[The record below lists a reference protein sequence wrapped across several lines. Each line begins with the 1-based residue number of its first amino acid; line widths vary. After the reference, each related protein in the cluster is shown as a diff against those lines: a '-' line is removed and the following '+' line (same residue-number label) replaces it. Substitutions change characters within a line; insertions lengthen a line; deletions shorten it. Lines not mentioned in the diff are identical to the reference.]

1 MDIRE
6 VRRTDAE
13 NLLDEEL
20 EMLEDELTTG
30 DYDAFYRKECEQLI
44 LDERHSR
51 KVAHQKAKVVSE
63 GASRSKVNLA
73 DAQLPH
79 GLSSSVMVAPENLSP
94 FNKTE
99 EIAKTPFEIVSS
111 DVAAIRRSD
120 KSKSLFRE
128 YLRNQPLIDE
138 AFLDANLSFFDDW
151 EISALLDHL
160 RLSEPFLEKY
170 FSSLNADRIA
180 TTQLFSEEFFMRH
193 FASFKA
199 QLVLQKGKNPWR
211 SKENRSKKLDTF
223 LRLKGVH
230 F

>member
-6 VRRTDAE
+6 VLRTDAE

-138 AFLDANLSFFDDW
+138 AFL
-151 EISALLDHL
+151 
-160 RLSEPFLEKY
+160 
-170 FSSLNADRIA
+170 NADRIA

>member
-1 MDIRE
+1 M
-6 VRRTDAE
+6 
-13 NLLDEEL
+13 
-20 EMLEDELTTG
+20 
-30 DYDAFYRKECEQLI
+30 
-44 LDERHSR
+44 
-51 KVAHQKAKVVSE
+51 
-63 GASRSKVNLA
+63 
-73 DAQLPH
+73 
-79 GLSSSVMVAPENLSP
+79 
-94 FNKTE
+94 
-99 EIAKTPFEIVSS
+99 
-111 DVAAIRRSD
+111 AAIRRSD